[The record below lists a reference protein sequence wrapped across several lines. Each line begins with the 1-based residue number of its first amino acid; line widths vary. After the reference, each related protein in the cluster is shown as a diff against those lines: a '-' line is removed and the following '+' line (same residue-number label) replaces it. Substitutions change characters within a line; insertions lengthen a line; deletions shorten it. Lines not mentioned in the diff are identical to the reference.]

1 MATNAYVTFI
11 IRNDSFLPGAL
22 VFAYALRRQNTPH
35 DILCIV
41 SDNLQKSSIDALHV
55 LFDDV
60 IVLKDLFVPHKK
72 RQERQDRP
80 FLFSRFHALRLGKDG
95 DLDKRYDKVLI
106 CDADLLPLT
115 QYDRLFDVKAPAG
128 VLNEKKEYCME
139 YQDGTYIVPET
150 VREDGRWIWHEIYK
164 DYPFGSQ
171 IPAEITD
178 RVEKDRDNMGI
189 NAALYLFKPSMD
201 LYGSIQQDLKDPL
214 KREMISEF
222 PWPEMQYITWKLSGK
237 WHNLDL
243 KYSSFNGYPKID
255 VLYGIHYAGLK
266 PWQMNHRSI
275 AHFGKFE
282 DYRLWYAVFLK
293 MVERYPKLRKSPKIA
308 KLDHA
313 IRMRTRDSEYAFDRT
328 GLKNVAH
335 LF

>member
-1 MATNAYVTFI
+1 MAKNAYVTFI

-22 VFAYALRRQNTPH
+22 VFAYALRRQDTPN
-35 DILCIV
+35 DLVCIV
-41 SDNLQKSSIDALHV
+41 SDNLKKSSIDALHV

-60 IVLKDLFVPHKK
+60 IVLKDIFVPHKN

-80 FLFSRFHALRLGKDG
+80 FLFSRFHALRLGPDG
-95 DLDKRYDKVLI
+95 DLGKRYDKVLVA
-106 CDADLLPLT
+106 DADLLPLKG
-115 QYDRLFDVKAPAG
+115 YDRIFDVDAPAG
-128 VLNEKKEYCME
+128 VINEKKEYCME
-139 YQDGTYIVPET
+139 YKDGNYIIPDSVEQDGT
-150 VREDGRWIWHEIYK
+150 WIWHEVYK
-164 DYPFGSQ
+164 AYPMGTKLPSH
-171 IPAEITD
+171 ITS
-178 RVEKDRDNMGI
+178 RVLEDKENMGI
-189 NAALYLFKPSMD
+189 NAALYLFNPSMEVYDSIKED
-201 LYGSIQQDLKDPL
+201 LRDPL
-214 KREMISEF
+214 MRDMIGEF

-243 KYSSFNGYPKID
+243 RYSSFNGYPEID

-275 AHFGKFE
+275 PHFGKFE

-293 MVERYPKLRKSPKIA
+293 MVERYPALRKSPKIG

-313 IRMRTRDSEYAFDRT
+313 IRERTKKPDYAFDRRH
-328 GLKNVAH
+328 LDNVEH